1 MYTAPLRTCDIC
13 FVSNSVSDAAHDAA
27 PETESD
33 LSKRT
38 SLSKDRDTSLVIKR
52 NCATLVGA
60 KTCELPVVLSVA
72 RHVPMVLR
80 ASSRQRRRCLHPRR
94 IFKGLLHQSES
105 TCAQAFFFS
114 PAKCQCKDASGI
126 HDTSL
131 LFSMECDADIRKNS
145 YSNFMPSGGTAMFQ
159 GTSERVTKEPT
170 VLAPS
175 TMEIKVVAPPD

>member
-1 MYTAPLRTCDIC
+1 MLHWWG
-13 FVSNSVSDAAHDAA
+13 HDTVLKSTFK
-27 PETESD
+27 E
-33 LSKRT
+33 
-38 SLSKDRDTSLVIKR
+38 
-52 NCATLVGA
+52 
-60 KTCELPVVLSVA
+60 KTCEVPVVLSVA

-80 ASSRQRRRCLHPRR
+80 ACSRQRRRWLHPRR

-105 TCAQAFFFS
+105 TCAQAFFFFHR
-114 PAKCQCKDASGI
+114 PNFNASGI

-159 GTSERVTKEPT
+159 GTVERVTKEPT
-170 VLAPS
+170 ALAPS